1 MIKSNTIDAKA
12 KQINLQDENNFSSS
26 NESLGFGF
34 SNKDRE
40 YLTEAFSSIGRNPT
54 DAELMMFAQV
64 NSEHCRHK
72 IFNGDWE
79 LDGVRQPNSPF
90 GMIRH
95 TTEKN
100 KNRVLSAYDDNA
112 AVLKGY
118 EAHSLLV
125 EEKSKQY
132 IIKKKILI
140 WVIKAE
146 THNHPT
152 AISPFLK
159 RLPGPAEK

>member
-1 MIKSNTIDAKA
+1 MKIILVLERKFRLWIFQQRSRI
-12 KQINLQDENNFSSS
+12 F
-26 NESLGFGF
+26 
-34 SNKDRE
+34 
-40 YLTEAFSSIGRNPT
+40 TEAFSSIGRNPT

-79 LDGVRQPNSPF
+79 LTESQPHSPF

-100 KNRVLSAYDDNA
+100 NNRVLSAYDDNA

-125 EEKSKQY
+125 EEKSSN
-132 IIKKKILI
+132 
-140 WVIKAE
+140 
-146 THNHPT
+146 T
-152 AISPFLK
+152 
-159 RLPGPAEK
+159 